1 MIIKKSNVSIDLA
14 KQIASECYVIEEL
27 DYMQSKMNKKPDVF
41 RMFRS
46 TEEHFIIPYHIGIK
60 YGFKATNSNWE
71 LIQPMIETDENILDH
86 DETNELFRKF
96 KGIFRDYQDQPM
108 EEILELL
115 NQYCTVTIGLPPGWG
130 KTMAACYL
138 SWRLGYRTLVLM
150 NLTEVLKGWIKSFS
164 DYLPNFKVWIAGS
177 NRDCPEDVDIILCM
191 TGQFNKINP
200 EIIRTVGT
208 FIADEFHL
216 LCTETRIPI
225 FLNLFP
231 KYIIL
236 ETATLEQA
244 KMFKVAH
251 KISGTHGVFKDSIK
265 PYQLFIINTGIKG
278 EETRTKDG
286 MLQVSKLRQN
296 LVNNE
301 FRKNI
306 MLYLL
311 MKISE
316 YEKTICIR
324 MVKDSID
331 EFVENVRGC
340 NFTCDSLF
348 GTKKRFNN
356 SQITIGTSQKM
367 GTGYDEENSCWDFY
381 KDPVKSSV
389 VFFENTTPN
398 KYIYEQ
404 NRNRARDLKYV
415 FILKDKNAN
424 SNSHIKKLMPWFKE
438 TNAIIKEI
446 NFWEFEYKEQI
457 PKKVNRVTTDGLF
470 YRYLNEVE
478 YNDFLLFHIVEAGEY
493 DIKKKT
499 ILKNGIEIIEHDLI
513 IFSDDDKVNNFMDK
527 NNISNGY
534 ILELQEI
541 TVFED
546 KDNLISGCPICDF
559 HVIDVHKL

>member
-1 MIIKKSNVSIDLA
+1 MIIKKSDVSTELA

-27 DYMQSKMNKKPDVF
+27 DYMQSKMNKKPDIF

-46 TEEHFIIPYHIGIK
+46 TEQHFIIPYYIGIK
-60 YGFKATNSNWE
+60 YGFKATNPNWE

-86 DETNELFRKF
+86 DETSELFRTF
-96 KGIFRDYQDQPM
+96 EGIFRDYQEQPI

-138 SWRLGYRTLVLM
+138 SWRLGYRILVLM
-150 NLTEVLKGWIKSFS
+150 NLTEVLKGWIKSFG
-164 DYLPNFKVWIAGS
+164 DYLPNFKLWIAGS
-177 NRDCPEDVDIILCM
+177 NKPCPEDVDIILCM
-191 TGQFNKINP
+191 TGQFNKISP
-200 EIIRTVGT
+200 TIVRTIGT

-251 KISGTHGVFKDSIK
+251 KISGIHGVFKDSTK

-278 EETRTKDG
+278 EETRSKDG

-311 MKISE
+311 MKIAE

-331 EFVENVRGC
+331 EFVENVREC

-348 GTKKRFNN
+348 GTKKKFNN

-398 KYIYEQ
+398 RYIYEQ

-424 SNSHIKKLMPWFKE
+424 CNSHIKKLMPWFKE
-438 TNAIIKEI
+438 TNAVIKEI
-446 NFWEFEYKEQI
+446 NFWEFEYKEKIQ
-457 PKKVNRVTTDGLF
+457 KKFNRVTTNGIF
-470 YRYLNEVE
+470 YRYLTVVE
-478 YNDFLLFHIVEAGEY
+478 YNDFLLFHIVEAGKY
-493 DIKKKT
+493 DNKKKS

-513 IFSDDDKVNNFMDK
+513 IFTDEDQVNIFIDK
-527 NNISNGY
+527 NDISDGY
-534 ILELQEI
+534 ILELKGL

-559 HVIDVHKL
+559 HVIDVHQL